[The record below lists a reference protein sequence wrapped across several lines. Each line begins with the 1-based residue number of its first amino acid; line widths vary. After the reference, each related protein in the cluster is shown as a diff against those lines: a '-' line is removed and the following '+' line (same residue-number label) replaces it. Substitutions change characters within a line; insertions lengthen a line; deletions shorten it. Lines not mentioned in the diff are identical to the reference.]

1 MRPLH
6 KKTTVR
12 SIGTIPFL
20 SPGTTEIKKMNISE
34 LRSFLDSLTGFFEK
48 KHPSDKTVEL
58 WFDTA
63 NGIPSAEIRQIY
75 QRITRECES
84 WPRNLPATMWA
95 IHYDI
100 IANLHTAEKTYKYC
114 DAGCNEGLFH
124 MRKKNELGFYGQHC
138 VFRCDTCKQRT
149 EGASRGVTNTC
160 SSGRDMNPCQLWR
173 ERKILKVSEN

>member
-1 MRPLH
+1 
-6 KKTTVR
+6 
-12 SIGTIPFL
+12 
-20 SPGTTEIKKMNISE
+20 MNISE

-149 EGASRGVTNTC
+149 EGGFPWGNKHMLIRQGHESLPIMEGAENIKSIRELKAFILVKFGE
-160 SSGRDMNPCQLWR
+160 SERAPGR
-173 ERKILKVSEN
+173 VSP